1 MSGGRPRTALGRR
14 LVAAQPVTRPTA
26 GPFANLDICYD
37 QAAMDTNT
45 LLIIIVVILLLG
57 GGGVFLRGRR

>member
-1 MSGGRPRTALGRR
+1 VLIRH
-14 LVAAQPVTRPTA
+14 
-26 GPFANLDICYD
+26 ICYD